1 MPSCVNFFEKARHR
15 VSRLRR
21 RHPDS
26 PRAAALGLALWSLK
40 KAVAGNVTG
49 DVCRLSPAS
58 GPALVVKALV
68 RGGLGDNL
76 ISAAFLHGLASLA
89 DAPVRL
95 EVHTSA
101 PTDVFRSLVFGHEE
115 FALVRSLREAPA
127 GPCDLVVDITR
138 MARFPGMNE
147 ARLARLAPRLLA
159 FVEKNE
165 AFRRE
170 NPEFFSDEGERIG
183 MDLADLTGAF
193 RQGQADPSGILD
205 LRGGNFTLFCEKDP
219 DAVRRTFG
227 LPEGFIT
234 LARHSAFG
242 RARAPL
248 HGACFR
254 HGPGRVRRA
263 LFRRRRRG
271 LQRGRGT
278 RLHSGIRL
286 RRRSRRAFL
295 PGELLKPRRRKRPL
309 HGHGLRPHVHGKNP
323 PRMRLDSLRSAGS
336 GHTLQRGRVPA
347 PRRTPLMN
355 RALDLDPAAFLRLD
369 ECRDCFACASSVPSA
384 LVLGSPPQG
393 DPPLLSVVIPTCSRP
408 RFFRAALES
417 VLGQKDPG
425 VPWEIVVTDNTPAPE
440 ESVTPAQAA
449 AGEYSCARLRFY
461 RNGENLGPG
470 HNWNRG
476 VELARGVWTTF
487 LHDDDLLRPDA
498 LRSIAGIISRHA
510 HLEKPLGYIHARR
523 IEFSDDFDARLA
535 ERHDR
540 PFDQELTRTGALI
553 RGWSQTAVPSCG
565 TTILKKAYVEAG
577 GVDYSFGGTA
587 DAVLGYRIMKR
598 YTVLLSGRTLGG
610 YRWAD
615 NATLNRETLLS
626 LALSDYLF
634 ADYRYRLSPGGRLFG
649 ALFRRVQHNRNL
661 EGKIRLARLAGI
673 PLAERDFDFITP
685 YRPSSRALDALY
697 TLVLNAYHQLEKTGR
712 HPLPPDA

>member
-58 GPALVVKALV
+58 GQALVVKALV

-234 LARHSAFG
+234 LQRESGDGGAHSLKLWSAERYAALAEELRRRF
-242 RARAPL
+242 
-248 HGACFR
+248 
-254 HGPGRVRRA
+254 PGRVPVLIGSRRETDIP
-263 LFRRRRRG
+263 G
-271 LQRGRGT
+271 LLDLRGRTTFAEVKALLRGAALHIGGEGLVPHLRHFLGGGPSVVLFGPT
-278 RLHSGIRL
+278 SARHYGYPENVNLHGSLCPEGCERLTASWQQRCVLGHPVCRSLEEISVPDILQHS
-286 RRRSRRAFL
+286 A
-295 PGELLKPRRRKRPL
+295 ELLP
-309 HGHGLRPHVHGKNP
+309 
-323 PRMRLDSLRSAGS
+323 DISL
-336 GHTLQRGRVPA
+336 
-347 PRRTPLMN
+347 
-355 RALDLDPAAFLRLD
+355 
-369 ECRDCFACASSVPSA
+369 
-384 LVLGSPPQG
+384 
-393 DPPLLSVVIPTCSRP
+393 
-408 RFFRAALES
+408 
-417 VLGQKDPG
+417 
-425 VPWEIVVTDNTPAPE
+425 
-440 ESVTPAQAA
+440 
-449 AGEYSCARLRFY
+449 
-461 RNGENLGPG
+461 
-470 HNWNRG
+470 
-476 VELARGVWTTF
+476 
-487 LHDDDLLRPDA
+487 
-498 LRSIAGIISRHA
+498 
-510 HLEKPLGYIHARR
+510 
-523 IEFSDDFDARLA
+523 
-535 ERHDR
+535 
-540 PFDQELTRTGALI
+540 
-553 RGWSQTAVPSCG
+553 
-565 TTILKKAYVEAG
+565 
-577 GVDYSFGGTA
+577 
-587 DAVLGYRIMKR
+587 
-598 YTVLLSGRTLGG
+598 
-610 YRWAD
+610 
-615 NATLNRETLLS
+615 
-626 LALSDYLF
+626 
-634 ADYRYRLSPGGRLFG
+634 
-649 ALFRRVQHNRNL
+649 
-661 EGKIRLARLAGI
+661 
-673 PLAERDFDFITP
+673 
-685 YRPSSRALDALY
+685 
-697 TLVLNAYHQLEKTGR
+697 
-712 HPLPPDA
+712 